1 MFGAIDKIIGGD
13 GINGDRDRIQIEFDL
28 VVNRHRVCPGILRT
42 GIHHHLACGP
52 ALQIRSRYPNLP
64 VTATINDR
72 MVSHVIDSH
81 VDRRTCRQMAAAPG
95 DHQILM
101 LFDGVNNVVARE
113 GIDTQARQRR
123 VDVDIA
129 IAGTGVAVAVR
140 YRSGKGQ
147 ITIAKAV
154 QVARRNGYFPAQ
166 IIFYGG
172 GIMLAAHHDGNR
184 VACGGICHATA

>member
-1 MFGAIDKIIGGD
+1 M
-13 GINGDRDRIQIEFDL
+13 
-28 VVNRHRVCPGILRT
+28 VNRHRVCPGILCA

-64 VTATINDR
+64 VTTAINNGL
-72 MVSHVIDSH
+72 VSHVIDSH
-81 VDRRTCRQMAAAPG
+81 VDRCTCRQMTAAPG

-101 LFDGVNNVVARE
+101 LFDGVNDIVARKS
-113 GIDTQARQRR
+113 IDTQAWQRCI
-123 VDVDIA
+123 DVDIA
-129 IAGTGVAVAVR
+129 IASTGVAVAVR
-140 YRSGKGQ
+140 YRSSKGQ

-172 GIMLAAHHDGNR
+172 SVMLAAHHDGNR
-184 VACGGICHATA
+184 VACCGICHATA